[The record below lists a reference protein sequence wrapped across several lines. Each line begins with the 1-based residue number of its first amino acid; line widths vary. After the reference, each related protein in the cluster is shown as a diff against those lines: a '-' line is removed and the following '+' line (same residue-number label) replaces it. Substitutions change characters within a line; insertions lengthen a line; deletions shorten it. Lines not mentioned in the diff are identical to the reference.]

1 MTFSILGAANA
12 MSLPD
17 RTPTTQFHSARFA
30 MRLLLLLITSL
41 ITFNVSADSANP
53 EHPPPVAAALAVLD
67 DFMAAF
73 NDEDIVGWSDT
84 LHYPH
89 VRFASETVTV
99 YTSAAE
105 FTDRPVFEGLRSAGW
120 RRSAWRSR
128 APTLVSDSKVH
139 LETVFERYNAA
150 GEPIGR
156 YHSLYIVTKINGHW
170 GIQARS
176 SLAP

>member
-1 MTFSILGAANA
+1 
-12 MSLPD
+12 MSLQD
-17 RTPTTQFHSARFA
+17 CTHTTQFPAVRYA
-30 MRLLLLLITSL
+30 LRLLLLLITSL
-41 ITFNVSADSANP
+41 ITFNVNADSANP
-53 EHPPPVAAALAVLD
+53 AHPPSVAAALAVLD
-67 DFMAAF
+67 DFMATF

-99 YTSAAE
+99 YPGAAE
-105 FTDRPVFEGLRSAGW
+105 FTDRPVFEGLRSTGW

-128 APTLVSDSKVH
+128 TPTLISDSKVH
-139 LETVFERYNAA
+139 FETVFERYNAK
-150 GEPIGR
+150 GEAIGR
-156 YHSLYIVTKINGHW
+156 YHSLYIVTKIDGRW

>member
-1 MTFSILGAANA
+1 

-17 RTPTTQFHSARFA
+17 RTYTTQFPSVRFA

-41 ITFNVSADSANP
+41 ITFNANADSANP
-53 EHPPPVAAALAVLD
+53 AQTPSVAAALAVLD
-67 DFMAAF
+67 AFMTAF
-73 NDEDIVGWSDT
+73 NDGDIVRWSDT

-89 VRFASETVTV
+89 VRFASKTVTV
-99 YTSAAE
+99 YPSAAE
-105 FTDRPVFEGLRSAGW
+105 FTDRPVFERLRSTGW
-120 RRSAWRSR
+120 RRSAWQSR
-128 APTLVSDSKVH
+128 TPTLVSDSKVH

>member
-1 MTFSILGAANA
+1 
-12 MSLPD
+12 
-17 RTPTTQFHSARFA
+17 
-30 MRLLLLLITSL
+30 MRLLLLLINSL
-41 ITFNVSADSANP
+41 ITFNVSAESANP
-53 EHPPPVAAALAVLD
+53 THPTSVTAALTVLD
-67 DFMAAF
+67 EFMAAF
-73 NDEDIVGWSDT
+73 NDEDIVGWSET

-99 YTSAAE
+99 YPSAAE
-105 FTDRPVFEGLRSAGW
+105 FTDRPVFERLRSTGW

-128 APTLVSDSKVH
+128 TPTLVSDSKVH

-156 YHSLYIVTKINGHW
+156 YHSLYIVTKTNDHW